1 VVLIA
6 IAAALAPSFLP
17 IGDPRGW
24 ESQKV
29 AAGVV
34 FIGSYLALTIGRIA
48 GLNIDRA
55 GIALVG
61 AGLMVASGALP
72 FEDAYRAVDLDTITL
87 LLAMMIIVG
96 NLRLSGFFAVA
107 TEWIME
113 RAKGPKILLCA
124 IVAMSRT
131 ADETVCPNV
140 DRPS

>member
-1 VVLIA
+1 
-6 IAAALAPSFLP
+6 
-17 IGDPRGW
+17 
-24 ESQKV
+24 
-29 AAGVV
+29 VV